1 MQSCN
6 GTLVYRFPEFPL
18 QRETG
23 DTCSGQDDAH
33 EIPGAKPL
41 FKAGPAH
48 ERGEHNHRGADNR
61 ELNRGFQGAGGH
73 QGKAVSAPVEQ
84 GKAAHNQRAQQNVP
98 AVSVPKALK
107 GPRVA
112 LKVQRALAG
121 AGLLTD
127 AQRDAVLRLLAE
139 LPGRPDANILSGG
152 DGSFA
157 AAACFGPDGGVS
169 MTWHRDTG
177 GVVALSF
184 WGGALPQQ
192 ADPAAMLAAWR
203 AALGLDVLADWAEP
217 ALKDGAACRSDSAQ
231 LYLYCVES
239 VDSLRMEMV
248 VLTADAVLPG
258 SADTAPIQK

>member
-1 MQSCN
+1 MPQLTRLAAFAKKN
-6 GTLVYRFPEFPL
+6 AGRLA
-18 QRETG
+18 TG
-23 DTCSGQDDAH
+23 AVVCLCAAALLLPGVLGAARQAQLLGQVQ
-33 EIPGAKPL
+33 P
-41 FKAGPAH
+41 
-48 ERGEHNHRGADNR
+48 R
-61 ELNRGFQGAGGH
+61 
-73 QGKAVSAPVEQ
+73 
-84 GKAAHNQRAQQNVP
+84 P
-98 AVSVPKALK
+98 AVAGVPSEQARSIPLLYDLYRRQA
-107 GPRVA
+107 GDPLPQADTAAEAGEAAAVA
-112 LKVQRALAG
+112 ADLAGRLRALAG

-177 GVVALSF
+177 GVVELSF

-203 AALGLDVLADWAEP
+203 AALGLDMLADWAEP

-258 SADTAPIQK
+258 SADTAPTQK